1 MMILL
6 LTMEKMSTKLIPL
19 SIPNI
24 SGNEWK
30 YVKDCLETG
39 WISSAG
45 EYVNRFEK
53 AIQNYTGAKYAI
65 ACMNGTVGLQVSLN
79 VSGVTSRD
87 IVIVPNLTFV
97 ASLNAISYTGAEI
110 VIIDVYE
117 DNWQIDIDLLEKWLK
132 DSCTTKIINKKPVT
146 TENISGKKI
155 GAIMPVYVLG
165 GFVNSEKLVE
175 ISATFGIPLVEDST
189 EALGSFKN
197 GKHAGTFGVTGVL
210 SFNGNK
216 IISTGGGGMIL
227 TNDKD
232 IAARAKH
239 ITTTAKTDPLDYFH
253 DEIGYNFRLVN
264 VLAAIGVAQM
274 ENFESILKR
283 KKEINA
289 LYIKELESVGDIT
302 FQKND
307 INTDP
312 NCWLFTFRTNKMRE
326 LLIYLNNKKIQSRPF
341 WTPMNNL
348 PMYKDLTYISENNI
362 SNKIF
367 KECISIPSSSN
378 LTIDDQYK
386 VISEIKNFY
395 NQ

>member
-1 MMILL
+1 M
-6 LTMEKMSTKLIPL
+6 IPL

-24 SGNEWK
+24 SGNELK
-30 YVKDCLETG
+30 YVKDCLDTG

-45 EYVNRFEK
+45 EYVNKFEN
-53 AIQNYTGAKYAI
+53 AIKNYTGSKHAI
-65 ACMNGTVGLQVSLN
+65 ACMNGTAGLQISLIL
-79 VSGVTSRD
+79 SGVKNND
-87 IVIVPNLTFV
+87 IVLAPNLTFV
-97 ASLNAISYTGAEI
+97 ATLNAISYTGAQI
-110 VIIDVYE
+110 YLVDVCE
-117 DNWQIDIDLLEKWLK
+117 DTWQIDVDLLQNWLREN
-132 DSCTTKIINKKPVT
+132 TIIKLDDDNKPFSIDK
-146 TENISGKKI
+146 NSGKKI

-165 GFVNSEKLVE
+165 GFIDIDKLVK
-175 ISATFGIPLVEDST
+175 ISLTYGISLIEDST

-197 GKHAGTFGVTGVL
+197 GKHAGTFGLTGVL

-227 TNDKD
+227 TNDKE
-232 IAARAKH
+232 IANRAKH

-253 DEIGYNFRLVN
+253 DEVGYNYRLVN

-283 KKEINA
+283 KKEIDA
-289 LYIKELESVGDIT
+289 LYRSELHGVGDIK
-302 FQKND
+302 FQENETD
-307 INTDP
+307 SDP
-312 NCWLFTFRTNKMRE
+312 NCWLFTFRTKKMRA
-326 LLIYLNNKKIQSRPF
+326 LLNHLINNKIQSRPF

-348 PMYKDLTYISENNI
+348 PMYKDLKYISKNDI

-378 LTIDDQYK
+378 LTINDQHK

-395 NQ
+395 KL

>member
-1 MMILL
+1 M
-6 LTMEKMSTKLIPL
+6 IPL
-19 SIPNI
+19 SIPNL

-30 YVKDCLETG
+30 YVKDCLDTG

-45 EYVNRFEK
+45 EYVNRFEE
-53 AIQNYTGAKYAI
+53 AIKNYTGAKYAI
-65 ACMNGTVGLQVSLN
+65 ACMNGTAGLQVSLN
-79 VSGVTSRD
+79 LAEVTSND
-87 IVIVPNLTFV
+87 IVIAPNLTFV
-97 ASLNAISYTGAEI
+97 ATLNAIKYSGAQI
-110 VIIDVYE
+110 TLIDVCQ
-117 DNWQIDIDLLEKWLK
+117 DTWQIDVDLLQKWLENN
-132 DSCTTKIINKKPVT
+132 TITKFVDEKPLT
-146 TENISGKKI
+146 TEKTTGKKI

-165 GFVNSEKLVE
+165 GFVDVTKLVE
-175 ISATFGIPLVEDST
+175 ISATYGISLIEDST
-189 EALGSFKN
+189 EALGSFKE
-197 GKHAGTFGVTGVL
+197 GRHAGTFGVTGVL

-232 IAARAKH
+232 IANRAKH

-253 DEIGYNFRLVN
+253 DEVGYNYRLVN
-264 VLAAIGVAQM
+264 ILAAIGVAQM

-283 KKEINA
+283 KKEIDA
-289 LYIKELESVGDIT
+289 LYRKELVGIGDIK
-302 FQKND
+302 FQEND
-307 INTDP
+307 PNSDP
-312 NCWLFTFRTNKMRE
+312 NCWLFTFRTKKMRE
-326 LLIYLNNKKIQSRPF
+326 LLNHLNNNKIQSRPF

-348 PMYKDLTYISENNI
+348 PMYKNLRYINDNDI

-395 NQ
+395 K

>member
-1 MMILL
+1 M
-6 LTMEKMSTKLIPL
+6 IPL

-24 SGNEWK
+24 NGNEWK
-30 YVKDCLETG
+30 YVKHCLDTG

-45 EYVNRFEK
+45 EYVNKFEE
-53 AIQNYTGAKYAI
+53 AIQNYTGVKYAI
-65 ACMNGTVGLQVSLN
+65 ACMNGTAGLQISLN
-79 VSGVTSRD
+79 LAKVSAND
-87 IVIVPNLTFV
+87 IVIAPNLTFV
-97 ASLNAISYTGAEI
+97 ATLNAISYSGAQI
-110 VIIDVYE
+110 TLIDICE
-117 DNWQIDIDLLEKWLK
+117 DSWQIDVDLLQNWLENNTITKFVNEKP
-132 DSCTTKIINKKPVT
+132 IT
-146 TENISGKKI
+146 TERISGKKI

-165 GFVNSEKLVE
+165 GFVDMNKLVE
-175 ISATFGIPLVEDST
+175 ISSTYGIPLIEDST

-197 GKHAGTFGVTGVL
+197 GKHAGTFGLTGVL

-232 IAARAKH
+232 IANRAKH

-253 DEIGYNFRLVN
+253 DEVGYNYRLVN

-283 KKEINA
+283 KKEIDA
-289 LYIKELESVGDIT
+289 LYRTELYGIGDIK
-302 FQKND
+302 FQEND
-307 INTDP
+307 PNSDP
-312 NCWLFTFRTNKMRE
+312 NCWLFTFRTKKMRE
-326 LLIYLNNKKIQSRPF
+326 LLNHLNNKEIQSRPF

-348 PMYKDLTYISENNI
+348 PMYKDLKYVSQNDI

-378 LTIDDQYK
+378 LIIDDQLK
-386 VISEIKNFY
+386 VISSIKKFY
-395 NQ
+395 K